1 MGCSGNCGSCG
12 GCAKQLYLTEGEIV
26 ILQTLGQVCFLPVAR
41 KADDMTPIYKE
52 ADAPENVSLVLQ
64 ALETKNL
71 IDIDY
76 KSPLT
81 GFDMSAY
88 AGYLVHGSIA
98 LTARG
103 QTVLDMLEIQGI
115 EESGSPDR

>member
-1 MGCSGNCGSCG
+1 MGCSGHCADCG
-12 GCAKQLYLTEGEIV
+12 GCAKQLYLTEGEIAL
-26 ILQTLGQVCFLPVAR
+26 LQTLGQVCFLPVAR

-52 ADAPENVSLVLQ
+52 ADAPDNMSLVLQ
-64 ALETKNL
+64 ALEAKDL

-76 KSPLT
+76 KTPLT

-88 AGYLVHGSIA
+88 TGYPVHGSIA

-115 EESGSPDR
+115 QS